1 MARISTY
8 EDLRARVDERGGI
21 TTVDLRDLTRCEGR
35 DRASEGMMREVH
47 NHLGDQGLAAL
58 DELRPSADLR
68 IRIYRTDST
77 IGRIVRAVQGHP
89 TRGNNMVLRDAAP
102 DRRLKVFYN
111 ELQGLMQE
119 YEGDAPKRK
128 RLPPRKRGRAR
139 R

>member
-1 MARISTY
+1 
-8 EDLRARVDERGGI
+8 
-21 TTVDLRDLTRCEGR
+21 
-35 DRASEGMMREVH
+35 
-47 NHLGDQGLAAL
+47 
-58 DELRPSADLR
+58 
-68 IRIYRTDST
+68 
-77 IGRIVRAVQGHP
+77 
-89 TRGNNMVLRDAAP
+89 MVLRDAAP